1 MTQQHS
7 SLAFRW
13 ALRLHPAAYRAEHQ
27 AELTAIYTEVAA
39 VAELAKTV
47 ERHCGRPQDI
57 EWAVPRDAAPLPDG
71 GPDVLLLQT
80 RPETFWSHRP
90 RARVEVVP
98 GAGVSSIA
106 DTMLGLGSLPT

>member
-1 MTQQHS
+1 MIFQFPDLETLRLAITS
-7 SLAFRW
+7 AVVPAGVSLA
-13 ALRLHPAAYRAEHQ
+13 PA
-27 AELTAIYTEVAA
+27 EVAA